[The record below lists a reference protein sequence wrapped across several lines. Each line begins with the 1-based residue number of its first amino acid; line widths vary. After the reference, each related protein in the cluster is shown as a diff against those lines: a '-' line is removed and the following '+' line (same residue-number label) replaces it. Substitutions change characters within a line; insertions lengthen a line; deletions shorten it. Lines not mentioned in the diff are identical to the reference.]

1 MDEMND
7 ASGDLWIDLMIDD
20 VLTRRT
26 AGRVAEPTRA
36 RPGSVEALIVELAEL
51 SGIDWPADE
60 VGDRIASGVAAA
72 AGQGAARVP
81 GPAVSGRAAPRP
93 AVAAQRERHQPT
105 GSLRPGRSPW
115 LALAAAAA
123 AVALVA
129 GAVNLIG
136 ASGSAAGHLQIAGH
150 KIVPG
155 TSPAGP
161 AGGGTPASL
170 TAMRIVGKAGT
181 LTSIGAVGNGSAAP
195 TCVTRTVC
203 YLEGRL
209 SDGSVDVARSADG
222 GATWTSG
229 APLPA
234 ITSEW
239 NAGLSCPTPLTCFS
253 AFGPALL
260 ETTDGFAHVRTAPV
274 TPSGQVEWV
283 SCATTQHCVAN
294 VYGGA
299 KGETFTYSYD
309 GGRTWTAA
317 SSPVI
322 PAAERVVQLRCDP
335 GGACLAPLVGGTASN
350 ATVAALSSTDGGK
363 SWAGSA
369 TYPAGP
375 EQQWLVS
382 CGSGRSCAVGFD
394 NGRLAWVSNAPS
406 GRTTIRVD
414 AFPKNWPAF
423 GVALSCATGTDCFLE
438 TSDISGSA
446 HSNTTIEVTHDG
458 GLTWSSRGP
467 PIALKA
473 PHDVATS
480 LSCPVAAGCVAI
492 ASDGSPQLTWVV
504 LSNLRNGD

>member
-1 MDEMND
+1 MND

-26 AGRVAEPTRA
+26 AGRVAEPTRT
-36 RPGSVEALIVELAEL
+36 RPGSAEALIAELAEL

-60 VGDRIASGVAAA
+60 VGDRIAIGVAAA
-72 AGQGAARVP
+72 ARQGAARVP

-93 AVAAQRERHQPT
+93 AVAAQRDRHQPT

-123 AVALVA
+123 AAALVA

-136 ASGSAAGHLQIAGH
+136 ASGSAAGHPRAAGH
-150 KIVPG
+150 KIGQG

-161 AGGGTPASL
+161 AGGRTRASL

-181 LTSIGAVGNGSAAP
+181 LTSIGAVQNGSAAL

-209 SDGSVDVARSADG
+209 SGGSVDVARSADG

-229 APLPA
+229 AALPA

-239 NAGLSCPTPLTCFS
+239 YAGLSCPTTLTCFS
-253 AFGPALL
+253 AYGQGLL
-260 ETTDGFAHVRTAPV
+260 ETTDGFAHVRTVPV
-274 TPSGQVEWV
+274 TSSGQVDWV
-283 SCATTQHCVAN
+283 SCPTTQHCVAN

-299 KGETFTYSYD
+299 GGDTFTYSDD

-363 SWAGSA
+363 SWAESA
-369 TYPAGP
+369 TYSAGP
-375 EQQWLVS
+375 QQQWLVS

-394 NGRLAWVSNAPS
+394 NGRLAWVSNAPG

-423 GVALSCATGTDCFLE
+423 GVALSCATETDCFLE

-446 HSNTTIEVTHDG
+446 YGNTTIEVTHDG
-458 GLTWSSRGP
+458 GLTWSSLGP
-467 PIALKA
+467 PIALKT
-473 PHDVATS
+473 PQDVATS

-492 ASDGSPQLTWVV
+492 ASDGSPQPTWVV
-504 LSNLRNGD
+504 LSNLRNGG

>member
-1 MDEMND
+1 MND

-26 AGRVAEPTRA
+26 AGRVAEPTRT
-36 RPGSVEALIVELAEL
+36 RPGSAEALIAELAEL

-60 VGDRIASGVAAA
+60 VGDRIAIGVAAA
-72 AGQGAARVP
+72 ARQGAARVP

-93 AVAAQRERHQPT
+93 AVAAQRNWHRPT
-105 GSLRPGRSPW
+105 GSPRPGRSPW
-115 LALAAAAA
+115 LALAATAAA
-123 AVALVA
+123 AALVA

-136 ASGSAAGHLQIAGH
+136 ASGSAAGHPRAVGH
-150 KIVPG
+150 KIGPG

-161 AGGGTPASL
+161 PSGRTRASL

-181 LTSIGAVGNGSAAP
+181 LTSIGAVQSGSAAL

-209 SDGSVDVARSADG
+209 SGGSVDVARSADG

-229 APLPA
+229 AALPA

-239 NAGLSCPTPLTCFS
+239 YAGLSCPTALTCFS
-253 AFGPALL
+253 AYGQGLL
-260 ETTDGFAHVRTAPV
+260 ETTDGFAHVRTVPV
-274 TPSGQVEWV
+274 TSSGQVDWV
-283 SCATTQHCVAN
+283 SCPTTQHCVAN

-299 KGETFTYSYD
+299 GGDTFTYSDD

-350 ATVAALSSTDGGK
+350 ATVAALGSTDDGK
-363 SWAGSA
+363 SWAESA
-369 TYPAGP
+369 TYSAGP
-375 EQQWLVS
+375 QQQWLVS

-394 NGRLAWVSNAPS
+394 NGRLAWVSNAPG

-423 GVALSCATGTDCFLE
+423 GVAPSCATGTDCFLE

-458 GLTWSSRGP
+458 GLTWSSLGP
-467 PIALKA
+467 PIALQA

-480 LSCPVAAGCVAI
+480 LSCPVTAGCVAI
-492 ASDGSPQLTWVV
+492 ANDGSPQPTWVV